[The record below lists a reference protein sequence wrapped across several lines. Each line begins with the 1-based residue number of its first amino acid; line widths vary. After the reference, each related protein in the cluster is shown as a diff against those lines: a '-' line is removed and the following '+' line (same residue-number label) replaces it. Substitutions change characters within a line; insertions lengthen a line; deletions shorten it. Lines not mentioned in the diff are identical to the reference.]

1 MLRPFK
7 QVSLVANPD
16 QIPAHALALFLRG
29 DHLFDSR
36 VLASLISAQTDLVF
50 WTDKGQSVGV
60 RIAGGEAHSVLDD
73 FLSGGGGPVI
83 SGLPRCT
90 LKDLNLLDLRQRLKK
105 RIRLT
110 CYPSEPI
117 TVKRLRLNCLP
128 APISVTDLVTKW
140 LWLPRILGCTFLRP
154 LRFEAKSGH
163 GP

>member
-1 MLRPFK
+1 MPAVIYVHVVGDSQTTIWGLTGRERLQRMLRSFK

-50 WTDKGQSVGV
+50 WTDKGQPIGV
-60 RIAGGEAHSVLDD
+60 RIAGGETHSVLDD

-105 RIRLT
+105 RDPPYVLPIRKCT
-110 CYPSEPI
+110 ARPRYPVS
-117 TVKRLRLNCLP
+117 R
-128 APISVTDLVTKW
+128 
-140 LWLPRILGCTFLRP
+140 G
-154 LRFEAKSGH
+154 
-163 GP
+163 